1 MTQLSVDAALREQ
14 LVQLDGPA
22 ELRDDAGR
30 TLGYVISPQQF
41 DRIRQLEADR
51 KALYDWANSLVTD
64 EELDEAEAE
73 NGEHTHE
80 EVMEHLRQLEAAERA
95 KSA

>member
-14 LVQLDGPA
+14 LVKLDVPA
-22 ELRDDAGR
+22 ELRDDAGL

-73 NGEHTHE
+73 DGEYTHE
-80 EVMEHLRQLEAAERA
+80 EVMEYLRQLESLERA
-95 KSA
+95 QLA